1 MRNLRRFLFVVIAAV
16 IIIPSSY
23 AVLKERNLS
32 RTLGVL
38 KSELEADAKRQEMFL
53 SRYQAQHQEMHN
65 QLIDYM
71 KRCEQIGLMLYSQKA
86 DFTFDVAFACQQATD
101 LYRELQQTNVPYGR
115 IKERIQ
121 MDVARYD
128 SLIAILEALPPS
140 INDKEEMF
148 AMDSLMKDSMARI
161 DSVLFDSLGADTLLR
176 NTASASIFSSFL
188 DSLKG
193 DSAKDVPPASAKAD
207 TDETKAA
214 KADTAANTLR
224 RDEAFVLTDDEQKDR
239 LLCVEY
245 AKTLRDNLLVFLK
258 LLEKDSNYYV
268 NVSQHVEKL
277 NAYAQSRY
285 HFLQQSIYMN
295 GGTNYFKI
303 LFSLP
308 RYYKMAMRDITD
320 KYKPFPKQKSEWRGP
335 IIFGVSVFM
344 IIYILAAVLLSN
356 LIMRTIPWFTRKF
369 FPKAAA
375 KFEERL
381 TRKLIDKEEMDKKH
395 LPITIALGIAIFG
408 LTITVIRGFLW
419 GNLII
424 MAVSLMIT
432 VAWLFEVVVL
442 SLVIRLKGSQVRDG
456 LKIYLPFLVTAFI
469 VILFRIV
476 LLPNSL
482 INLFYPAL
490 LLLLTIWQVR
500 VHSKYK
506 NNLPL
511 SDSAYASISMGAM
524 IVACGFAWVG
534 YTLVAV
540 QIIMWWMFQLA
551 AIQTITCIYDLLLM
565 YEDRFIV
572 RKIMRSKGMRTESE
586 ILENTESM
594 DDKAIN
600 KALAR
605 AKADHERVMAEV
617 KRGDYFTKTWLY
629 DFIYKTGL
637 PIACVIS
644 VMLSIHWAANIF
656 EMASTVRD
664 IYLYNFIDQQYLQ
677 LSLFK
682 LSLVLEVYFLFKF
695 INYGLKSY
703 YYHWYRRAKSST
715 EGMNET
721 LVKNIIAILVWGGFF
736 VFALILL
743 QVPSGGIAIVTTGLA
758 TGMGFAMKDLLENFF
773 YGISL
778 MTGRVRVGDFIEC
791 DGIQGRVE
799 SISYQSTQIETI
811 DGSVMA
817 FLNSAL
823 FNKNFKNLTR
833 NNSYVLVSIPVGVAY
848 GSDIKQVRDV
858 ILSALKPLAGKGP
871 DGRFVINPKKE
882 SAVAFSDFGDSSLD
896 LSVKIWM
903 LVDQKIPF
911 TAKVKE
917 AIYEAL
923 NQNGIEIPFPQRDVH
938 IIGQQ

>member
-1 MRNLRRFLFVVIAAV
+1 MRNLRRFLFITIAVLVA
-16 IIIPSSY
+16 IPSSY
-23 AVLKERNLS
+23 AVLKERDLS

-38 KSELEADAKRQEMFL
+38 KSELEADAKRQEKFME
-53 SRYQAQHQEMHN
+53 RYKTQHMEMHN

-71 KRCEQIGLMLYSQKA
+71 KRCEQIGLMLYSQKS

-101 LYRELQQTNVPYGR
+101 LYKELQKTNVPYGR

-121 MDVARYD
+121 MDVDRYD
-128 SLIAILEALPPS
+128 SLISILEALPPS

-148 AMDSLMKDSMARI
+148 EMDSLMKDSMARI
-161 DSVLFDSLGADTLLR
+161 DSVLFDSLGADSLLQ
-176 NTASASIFSSFL
+176 TMPMGASPIFGVRF
-188 DSLKG
+188 DSLTNESIQK
-193 DSAKDVPPASAKAD
+193 KAPV
-207 TDETKAA
+207 A
-214 KADTAANTLR
+214 KADTAASDSFKPIKR
-224 RDEAFVLTDDEQKDR
+224 EEPFVLSEEEQKDR
-239 LLCVEY
+239 LLCVDY

-285 HFLQQSIYMN
+285 KFLQQSIYKN

-303 LFSLP
+303 LLNIP
-308 RYYKMAMRDITD
+308 RYFKAAMRDISD
-320 KYKPFPKQKSEWRGP
+320 KYKPFPDEKSEWRGP
-335 IIFGVSVFM
+335 IILGVSIFM
-344 IIYILAAVLLSN
+344 IIYIVVAILLSN

-369 FPKAAA
+369 FPKTAA
-375 KFEERL
+375 KFEERI
-381 TRKLIDKEEMDKKH
+381 TRKLIDKEEMDKKF
-395 LPITIALGIAIFG
+395 LPITIALGIFIFG
-408 LTITVIRGFLW
+408 LVISIIRGFLW
-419 GNLII
+419 GNLLI

-432 VAWLFEVVVL
+432 VAWLFEAVVI
-442 SLVIRLKGSQVRDG
+442 SLIIRLNGSQVRAG

-469 VILFRIV
+469 VVLFRIV
-476 LLPNSL
+476 LLPNSI
-482 INLFYPAL
+482 INLVYPAI
-490 LLLLTIWQVR
+490 LLLLTIWQFR
-500 VHSKYK
+500 AHNKYK
-506 NNLPL
+506 NELPL
-511 SDSAYASISMGAM
+511 SDSAYASVSMGAM
-524 IVACGFAWVG
+524 VVACGFAWFG

-551 AIQTITCIYDLLLM
+551 AIQTITCVYDLLLM
-565 YEDRFIV
+565 YEKKYIV
-572 RKIMRSKGMRTESE
+572 GRIMRSKGLRTESE
-586 ILENTESM
+586 VMEHASEM
-594 DDKAIN
+594 DDKTLN

-605 AKADHERVMAEV
+605 ARNDQDRIMAAI

-637 PIACVIS
+637 PILCVIS

-656 EMASTVRD
+656 EMASTVKD
-664 IYLYNFIDQQYLQ
+664 IYLFNFVDQQYLQ

-682 LSLVLEVYFLFKF
+682 LSLVLEVFFLFRF

-703 YYHWYRRAKSST
+703 YYHWYRRAKSTT

-799 SISYQSTQIETI
+799 SITYQSTQIETI

-833 NNSYVLVSIPVGVAY
+833 NNNYILVLIPVGVAY
-848 GSDIKQVRDV
+848 GSNIKEVRQI
-858 ILSALKPLAGKGP
+858 ILDAIKPLAEKTP
-871 DGRFVINPKKE
+871 EGRYLISPRKE
-882 SAVAFSDFGDSSLD
+882 ITVAFSEFGESSVD
-896 LSVKIWM
+896 LNVKVWM
-903 LVDQKIPF
+903 LVEQKIPF
-911 TAKVKE
+911 TAKIKE
-917 AIYEAL
+917 VIYDAL
-923 NQNGIEIPFPQRDVH
+923 NEHGIEIPFPQRDLH
-938 IIGQQ
+938 IINPKE

>member
-1 MRNLRRFLFVVIAAV
+1 MRNLRRFLFITIAVLVA
-16 IIIPSSY
+16 IPSSY
-23 AVLKERNLS
+23 AVLKERDLS

-38 KSELEADAKRQEMFL
+38 KSELEADAKRQEKFME
-53 SRYQAQHQEMHN
+53 RYKTQHMEMHN

-71 KRCEQIGLMLYSQKA
+71 KRCEQIGLMLYSQKS

-101 LYRELQQTNVPYGR
+101 LYKELQKTNVPYGR

-121 MDVARYD
+121 MDVDRYD
-128 SLIAILEALPPS
+128 SLISILEALPPS

-148 AMDSLMKDSMARI
+148 EMDSLMKDSMARI
-161 DSVLFDSLGADTLLR
+161 DSVLFDSLGADSLLQ
-176 NTASASIFSSFL
+176 TMPMGASPIFGVRF
-188 DSLKG
+188 DSLPNESIQK
-193 DSAKDVPPASAKAD
+193 KAPL
-207 TDETKAA
+207 A
-214 KADTAANTLR
+214 KADTAASNSFKPIKR
-224 RDEAFVLTDDEQKDR
+224 EEPFVLSEEEQKDR
-239 LLCVEY
+239 QLCVEY

-285 HFLQQSIYMN
+285 KFLQQSIYKN

-303 LFSLP
+303 LMNIP
-308 RYYKMAMRDITD
+308 RYFKAAMRDISD
-320 KYKPFPKQKSEWRGP
+320 KYKPFPDEKSEWRGP
-335 IIFGVSVFM
+335 IILGVSIFM
-344 IIYILAAVLLSN
+344 IIYIVVAILLSN

-369 FPKAAA
+369 FPKTAA
-375 KFEERL
+375 KFEERI
-381 TRKLIDKEEMDKKH
+381 TRKLIDKEEMDKKF
-395 LPITIALGIAIFG
+395 LPITIALGIFIFG
-408 LTITVIRGFLW
+408 LVISIIRGFLW
-419 GNLII
+419 GNLLI

-432 VAWLFEVVVL
+432 VAWLFEAVVI
-442 SLVIRLKGSQVRDG
+442 SLIIRLNGNQVRAG

-469 VILFRIV
+469 VVLFRIV
-476 LLPNSL
+476 LLPNSI
-482 INLFYPAL
+482 INLIYPTI
-490 LLLLTIWQVR
+490 LLLLTIWQFR
-500 VHSKYK
+500 AHNKYK
-506 NNLPL
+506 NELPL
-511 SDSAYASISMGAM
+511 SDSAYASVSMGAM
-524 IVACGFAWVG
+524 VVACGFAWFG

-551 AIQTITCIYDLLLM
+551 AIQTITCVYDLLLM
-565 YEDRFIV
+565 YEKKYIV
-572 RKIMRSKGMRTESE
+572 GKIMRSKGLRTESE
-586 ILENTESM
+586 VMEHASEM
-594 DDKAIN
+594 DDKTLN

-605 AKADHERVMAEV
+605 ARNDQDRIMAAI

-637 PIACVIS
+637 PILCVIS

-656 EMASTVRD
+656 EMASTVKD
-664 IYLYNFIDQQYLQ
+664 IYLFNFVDQQYLQ

-682 LSLVLEVYFLFKF
+682 LSLVLEVFFLFRF

-703 YYHWYRRAKSST
+703 YYHWYRRAKSTT

-799 SISYQSTQIETI
+799 SITYQSTQIETI

-833 NNSYVLVSIPVGVAY
+833 NNNYILVLIPVGVAY
-848 GSDIKQVRDV
+848 GSNIKEVRQI
-858 ILSALKPLAGKGP
+858 ILDAIKPLAEKTP
-871 DGRFVINPKKE
+871 EGRYLISPRKE
-882 SAVAFSDFGDSSLD
+882 ITVAFSEFGESSVD
-896 LSVKIWM
+896 LNVKVWM
-903 LVDQKIPF
+903 LVEQKIPF
-911 TAKVKE
+911 TAKIKE
-917 AIYEAL
+917 VIYDAL
-923 NQNGIEIPFPQRDVH
+923 NEHGIEIPFPQRDLH
-938 IIGQQ
+938 IINPKE